1 MLLIG
6 VVLDTAPRATSPSE
20 MSDPSRQFDLV
31 LLGASGS
38 VGNVMAQYF
47 AAQLPSTTRW
57 AIAGRAGTPSTPGR
71 PKLKRRT
78 TATVLN
84 QLNTDNPPSL
94 VYADAEDP
102 DSMNNMARLTT
113 VLVTTVGPYTEY
125 GEAAVRACVEEGT
138 HYVDITGEAFWVQEM
153 RDKYGEAA
161 KAKGVCIVSFAGY
174 DCVPFEMS
182 AYLAHR
188 ALSTTNNTQL
198 VSAESLTTLSG
209 GLPRG
214 TLLTCVGMP
223 GLGLLRVNTNWMR
236 YLPSTERLSFAR
248 DVLLW
253 ALPWWSYQS
262 GGLTIP
268 EGMGM
273 VACTIV
279 HHSAP
284 RLGYPNLRYNSRTDV
299 LGSSIAFC
307 QISGTIWATLLSV
320 LFFLGLLPT
329 LTMYVLVMPLSL
341 PFALLGFP
349 LLLLPPTRNMALKF
363 IGTYLNYGG
372 DANTTLIVR
381 TRAKGANGSVCNI
394 HLELPGDPG
403 IHATAVCCAET
414 ALALLDAL
422 RSAKTGGA
430 PPLPAGFTT
439 PAHAVGDA
447 LAARLKAVKGAC
459 IETVC
464 A

>member
-1 MLLIG
+1 M
-6 VVLDTAPRATSPSE
+6 DRARCAILSCWPWQQCISSE
-20 MSDPSRQFDLV
+20 RI
-31 LLGASGS
+31 SG
-38 VGNVMAQYF
+38 
-47 AAQLPSTTRW
+47 
-57 AIAGRAGTPSTPGR
+57 
-71 PKLKRRT
+71 
-78 TATVLN
+78 
-84 QLNTDNPPSL
+84 
-94 VYADAEDP
+94 
-102 DSMNNMARLTT
+102 
-113 VLVTTVGPYTEY
+113 
-125 GEAAVRACVEEGT
+125 
-138 HYVDITGEAFWVQEM
+138 
-153 RDKYGEAA
+153 YGEAA

-284 RLGYPNLRYNSRTDV
+284 KLGYPNLRYNSRTDV

-307 QISGTIWATLLSV
+307 QISGTISMKIRCSTIRPTFRRLL
-320 LFFLGLLPT
+320 
-329 LTMYVLVMPLSL
+329 
-341 PFALLGFP
+341 
-349 LLLLPPTRNMALKF
+349 
-363 IGTYLNYGG
+363 
-372 DANTTLIVR
+372 
-381 TRAKGANGSVCNI
+381 
-394 HLELPGDPG
+394 
-403 IHATAVCCAET
+403 
-414 ALALLDAL
+414 
-422 RSAKTGGA
+422 
-430 PPLPAGFTT
+430 
-439 PAHAVGDA
+439 
-447 LAARLKAVKGAC
+447 
-459 IETVC
+459 
-464 A
+464 